1 MQCVMMLLY
10 MCESH
15 GIGSIDWP
23 VTSAD
28 LAVDLGEANSRC
40 GEEPHQGKQGS
51 GEMKFFEAGHN
62 CFTRGCEIIC
72 DSHDGSGLAL
82 MVPAVI
88 SCMSISKMLSHEGWI
103 ASDGCASRSSRSHPT
118 SWWQHFIA
126 SSQIQCLD
134 GNIVTW
140 STAESSRGNHH
151 VLSSQSSMHY
161 LRNWMCSM
169 LQPSTPIFGTQS
181 VPSSIPIKSLGH
193 AFIACRR
200 RRSGGSD
207 HSTDGPA
214 WQP

>member
-1 MQCVMMLLY
+1 MASV
-10 MCESH
+10 
-15 GIGSIDWP
+15 DWR

-28 LAVDLGEANSRC
+28 LRWTSVRQTQGVLG
-40 GEEPHQGKQGS
+40 EPHQGKQGS
-51 GEMKFFEAGHN
+51 GEMNFFEAGHN
-62 CFTRGCEIIC
+62 CFTRGCENIC
-72 DSHDGSGLAL
+72 DSQDGLGLAL

-88 SCMSISKMLSHEGWI
+88 SCMSISKMCRTKDGFQGMMERFSLRSQSSNILVAVSH
-103 ASDGCASRSSRSHPT
+103 HLN
-118 SWWQHFIA
+118 
-126 SSQIQCLD
+126 IQCLD
-134 GNIVTW
+134 GSIFTW
-140 STAESSRGNHH
+140 STAKSSRGNHH